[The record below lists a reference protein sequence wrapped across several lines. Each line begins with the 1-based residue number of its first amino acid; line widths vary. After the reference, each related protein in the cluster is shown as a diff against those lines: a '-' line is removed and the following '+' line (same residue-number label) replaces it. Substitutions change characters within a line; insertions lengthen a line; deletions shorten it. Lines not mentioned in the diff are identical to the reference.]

1 MGGAKLQGEPGASV
15 ASPPLPAPELLAARA
30 RRVRASAQNV
40 PSPCISVCRMN
51 ERSGWCEGCYRTLD
65 EIRQWGGASEQ
76 ARRAVWA
83 RIEQRIQPGQT

>member
-1 MGGAKLQGEPGASV
+1 MGGTKLQGEPGASV

-51 ERSGWCEGCYRTLD
+51 EQSGWCEGCYRTVEEL
-65 EIRQWGGASEQ
+65 RQWGGASEQ
-76 ARRAVWA
+76 TRRAVWA
-83 RIEQRIQPGQT
+83 RIEQRITASQA